1 MMAGSLP
8 LWWLDMALLL
18 LLAEALGRAWRA
30 RRGGPG
36 LRPRDWVWT
45 LLAGG
50 ALLAAMRAALGGVP
64 LPGVAACLAV
74 AGLCHVIDL
83 RSRRRAQVP
92 RAMAE

>member
-18 LLAEALGRAWRA
+18 LVAEALWLTWRA
-30 RRGGPG
+30 RRNAAA
-36 LRPRDWVWT
+36 LAPRDWAWT

-64 LPGVAACLAV
+64 LPGVGTCLAV
-74 AGLCHVIDL
+74 AGVCHVMDL
-83 RSRRRAQVP
+83 RTRRRAQVP
-92 RAMAE
+92 RAVAE